1 MLYCSDCYGPIRI
14 ASLKEIDLW
23 DDAKGCNIAAIK
35 KGGPQHMEE
44 TALITS
50 MAILL
55 LSAAVCSLVT
65 NRLKL
70 PPLIGYL
77 IAGIILANVWTVDE
91 MSETIV
97 EVMSDMGLIVLMFCI
112 GMEINFKKIRE
123 QGLFAIVVA
132 LVQLPSMVLG
142 GVVAGT
148 FMGFDMVQSICL
160 GGIISGSSTAVVMAV
175 LKTQN
180 RLDKDQIDT
189 IVLITI
195 MEDIGQVII
204 LSMITPLMAG
214 NELDAVGLAVMVL
227 SIMTFM
233 IVSIVVGVRFVPR
246 IMNWISDNVS
256 FEVLMILSLGM
267 AFGMAMLANYAGLSV
282 AIGAFLMGMM
292 LSPSRNNKKLNRDF
306 EPMKSILMSM
316 FFISVGMEISLHSLW
331 ENILL
336 IIGLYLLFAFLK
348 SGTVFLGYWIG
359 GESPRNGFLS
369 AIGLVAMGEF
379 AFIIAKQALDHS
391 VVDEGFYTSVIGAAL
406 ISMMVLPIMTK
417 SSERIWDRMVD
428 ACPAGALDALRRMNG
443 SRDSLYHGI
452 AMSSK
457 RTKKEFRRLM
467 IMNYMSVL
475 LIFIVEILFVLINPA
490 LAESAEENIGETAM
504 VWSILMLLINLIGIY
519 LPTYMIVN
527 NLRKAK
533 ELGEVSSGVSSDA
546 GKGGNRLSI
555 TDMFTMS
562 STTTVSA
569 MVAIAVLILVPN
581 NLGMQEHL
589 VVLILALAGLF
600 LYNRERLQKMIR

>member
-1 MLYCSDCYGPIRI
+1 MD
-14 ASLKEIDLW
+14 
-23 DDAKGCNIAAIK
+23 
-35 KGGPQHMEE
+35 E

-55 LSAAVCSLVT
+55 LSAAVCSLIS

-91 MSETIV
+91 TSETIV
-97 EVMSDMGLIVLMFCI
+97 EVLSDMGLIVLMFCI
-112 GMEINFKKIRE
+112 GMEINLKKIRK

-180 RLDKDQIDT
+180 CLDKDQIDT

-204 LSMITPLMAG
+204 LSMITPLMAW
-214 NELDAVGLAVMVL
+214 NELDVLGLAVMVL
-227 SIMTFM
+227 SIMAFM
-233 IVSIVVGVRFVPR
+233 IASIVVGVRFMPR
-246 IMNWISDNVS
+246 IMNWISDHVS
-256 FEVLMILSLGM
+256 FEVLLILSLGM
-267 AFGMAMLANYAGLSV
+267 AFGMALLANFAGLSV

-292 LSPSRNNKKLNRDF
+292 ISPSRNNKKLNRDF

-316 FFISVGMEISLHSLW
+316 FFISVGMEISLQHLW

-348 SGTVFLGYWIG
+348 SSTVFLGYWIG
-359 GESPRNGFLS
+359 GESPRNGFIS
-369 AIGLVAMGEF
+369 AISLVAMGEF
-379 AFIIAKQALDHS
+379 AFIIAKQALDYG

-406 ISMMVLPIMTK
+406 ISMMVLPMITR
-417 SSERIWDRMVD
+417 SSDRIWDRMVD
-428 ACPAGALDALRRMNG
+428 ACPAGALDALRRVNG
-443 SRDSLYHGI
+443 SRDALYYGI
-452 AMSSK
+452 SMSSR

-467 IMNYMSVL
+467 VMNYIFVL
-475 LIFIVEILFVLINPA
+475 LVILVEILFVLINPA
-490 LAESAEENIGETAM
+490 LAESAEEHIGGAAM
-504 VWSILMLLINLIGIY
+504 LWSILMLLINLICIY
-519 LPTYMIVN
+519 LPIYMIVS

-533 ELGEVSSGVSSDA
+533 ELGEISPGDSSDA
-546 GKGGNRLSI
+546 GKGRKRFSI
-555 TDMFTMS
+555 ADMFTMS
-562 STTTVSA
+562 STTMVSA
-569 MVAIAVLILVPN
+569 MVAIIVLILVPN
-581 NLGMQEHL
+581 NLGMQEHI

-600 LYNRERLQKMIR
+600 LYNSKRLQRAIR

>member
-1 MLYCSDCYGPIRI
+1 MD
-14 ASLKEIDLW
+14 
-23 DDAKGCNIAAIK
+23 
-35 KGGPQHMEE
+35 E

-55 LSAAVCSLVT
+55 LSAAVCSLVS

-91 MSETIV
+91 TSETIV
-97 EVMSDMGLIVLMFCI
+97 EVLSDMGLIVLMFCI
-112 GMEINFKKIRE
+112 GMEINLKKIRK

-214 NELDAVGLAVMVL
+214 NELDALGLAVMVL
-227 SIMTFM
+227 SIMAFM
-233 IVSIVVGVRFVPR
+233 IASIVVGVRFMPR
-246 IMNWISDNVS
+246 IMNWISDHVS
-256 FEVLMILSLGM
+256 FEVLLILSLGM
-267 AFGMAMLANYAGLSV
+267 AFGMSLLANFAGLSV

-292 LSPSRNNKKLNRDF
+292 ISPSRNNKKLNRDF

-316 FFISVGMEISLHSLW
+316 FFISVGMEISLQHLW
-331 ENILL
+331 ENVLL

-348 SGTVFLGYWIG
+348 SSTVFLGYWIG
-359 GESPRNGFLS
+359 GESPRNGFIS

-379 AFIIAKQALDHS
+379 AFIIAKQALDHG

-406 ISMMVLPIMTK
+406 ISMMVLPMITR
-417 SSERIWDRMVD
+417 SSDRIWDRMLD
-428 ACPAGALDALRRMNG
+428 ACPAGALDALRRVNG
-443 SRDSLYHGI
+443 SRDSLYYGI
-452 AMSSK
+452 SMSSR

-467 IMNYMSVL
+467 TLNYVFVL
-475 LIFIVEILFVLINPA
+475 LVILVEIMFVLINPA
-490 LAESAEENIGETAM
+490 LAESAEEHIGGTAM
-504 VWSILMLLINLIGIY
+504 LWSILMLLINLICIY
-519 LPTYMIVN
+519 LPIYMIVS

-533 ELGEVSSGVSSDA
+533 ELGEVSPGGKSDA
-546 GKGGNRLSI
+546 GKGKKRFSI
-555 TDMFTMS
+555 ADMFTMS
-562 STTTVSA
+562 STTMVSA
-569 MVAIAVLILVPN
+569 MVAIIVLILVPN
-581 NLGMQEHL
+581 NLGMQEHI

-600 LYNRERLQKMIR
+600 LYNRKRFQRAIR

>member
-1 MLYCSDCYGPIRI
+1 MD
-14 ASLKEIDLW
+14 
-23 DDAKGCNIAAIK
+23 
-35 KGGPQHMEE
+35 E

-55 LSAAVCSLVT
+55 LSAAVCSLVS

-91 MSETIV
+91 TSETIV
-97 EVMSDMGLIVLMFCI
+97 EVLSDMGLIVLMFCI
-112 GMEINFKKIRE
+112 GMEINLKKIRK

-214 NELDAVGLAVMVL
+214 NELDALGLAVMVL
-227 SIMTFM
+227 SIMAFM
-233 IVSIVVGVRFVPR
+233 IASIVVGVRFMPR
-246 IMNWISDNVS
+246 IMNWISDHVS
-256 FEVLMILSLGM
+256 FEVLLILSLGM
-267 AFGMAMLANYAGLSV
+267 AFGMALLANYAGLSV

-292 LSPSRNNKKLNRDF
+292 ISPSRNNKKLNRDF

-316 FFISVGMEISLHSLW
+316 FFISVGMEISLQHLW

-348 SGTVFLGYWIG
+348 SSTVFLGYWIG
-359 GESPRNGFLS
+359 GESPRNGFIS
-369 AIGLVAMGEF
+369 AISLVAMGEF
-379 AFIIAKQALDHS
+379 AFIIAKQALDHG

-406 ISMMVLPIMTK
+406 ISMMVLPMITR
-417 SSERIWDRMVD
+417 SSDRIWDRMVD
-428 ACPAGALDALRRMNG
+428 ACPAGALDALRRVNG
-443 SRDSLYHGI
+443 SRDSLYYGI
-452 AMSSK
+452 SMSSR

-467 IMNYMSVL
+467 VLNYVFVL
-475 LIFIVEILFVLINPA
+475 LVILVEILFVLINPA
-490 LAESAEENIGETAM
+490 LAESAEKHIGGAAM
-504 VWSILMLLINLIGIY
+504 LWSILMLLINLICIY
-519 LPTYMIVN
+519 LPIYMIVS

-533 ELGEVSSGVSSDA
+533 ELGEVSPEGRSDA
-546 GKGGNRLSI
+546 GKGKKRFSI
-555 TDMFTMS
+555 ADMFTMS
-562 STTTVSA
+562 STTMVSA
-569 MVAIAVLILVPN
+569 MVAIIVLILVPN
-581 NLGMQEHL
+581 NLGMQEHI

-600 LYNRERLQKMIR
+600 LYNSKRLQRAIR